1 LSSQIFLQISI
12 SSVLSKVG
20 TNVVKSTWDGKAP
33 GIDEEEEDDDGIGVG
48 DGDNAI
54 SIDTG
59 LGAMVVGETV
69 GTPSTASTEECKA
82 MKFQKRA
89 NIFIVIY

>member
-20 TNVVKSTWDGKAP
+20 TNVVKSTWDGKEP
-33 GIDEEEEDDDGIGVG
+33 GIDDDDDDGIGVG
-48 DGDNAI
+48 DKVI
-54 SIDTG
+54 SVDTG